1 MIMIALLKM
10 QVSQN
15 GLKVNV
21 TKIYNYLNKPYA
33 VVFIMLIA
41 PLFGFIDRN
50 VTFFFGLGVAFLILR
65 GSDFDWGR
73 FGIGRKITGKTV
85 LKSLIITLVLF
96 IVFHVFVDTLLQNW
110 LGEYN
115 LSSVEDVEGNLVGY
129 IVLMVIIWIFAAF
142 GEEFLFRGYYMK
154 ALAELLGNNNKDWV
168 LSAIIT
174 SLYFGIS
181 HIYQG
186 LSGVVAVFLWSLTI
200 SLIFNKN
207 RNNLVLLILI
217 HGFYDSIGITMI
229 FLNSDFGISEW
240 ALNLLTK

>member
-1 MIMIALLKM
+1 MKLGI
-10 QVSQN
+10 
-15 GLKVNV
+15 
-21 TKIYNYLNKPYA
+21 KIYNYLNKPYA
-33 VVFIMLIA
+33 VVLIMLIA

-50 VTFFFGLGVAFLILR
+50 FVFFFGLGVAFLILR
-65 GSDFDWGR
+65 GSNFDWKR
-73 FGIGRKITGKTV
+73 FGIGQRITRKNV
-85 LKSLIITLVLF
+85 LKSLIIALVLF
-96 IVFHVFVDTLLQNW
+96 MVFHVFVDPLLQNW

-129 IVLMVIIWIFAAF
+129 IALMVIVWIFAAF

-154 ALAELLGNNNKDWV
+154 ALAELLGNNNKHWI

-240 ALNLLTK
+240 VQQLF

>member
-1 MIMIALLKM
+1 MKL
-10 QVSQN
+10 
-15 GLKVNV
+15 G

-33 VVFIMLIA
+33 VVLIMLIA

-50 VTFFFGLGVAFLILR
+50 FVFFFGLGVAFLILR
-65 GSDFDWGR
+65 GSNFDWKR
-73 FGIGRKITGKTV
+73 FGIGQRITRKNV
-85 LKSLIITLVLF
+85 LKSLIIALVLF
-96 IVFHVFVDTLLQNW
+96 MVFHVFVDPLLQNW

-129 IVLMVIIWIFAAF
+129 IALMVIVWIFAAF

-154 ALAELLGNNNKDWV
+154 ALAELLGNNNKHWI

-186 LSGVVAVFLWSLTI
+186 LSGAVAVFLWPLTI
-200 SLIFNKN
+200 SLVFNKTEIIWSY
-207 RNNLVLLILI
+207 L
-217 HGFYDSIGITMI
+217 F
-229 FLNSDFGISEW
+229 
-240 ALNLLTK
+240 

>member
-1 MIMIALLKM
+1 MKL
-10 QVSQN
+10 
-15 GLKVNV
+15 G

-33 VVFIMLIA
+33 VVLIMLIA

-50 VTFFFGLGVAFLILR
+50 FVFFFGLGVAFLILR
-65 GSDFDWGR
+65 GSNFDWKR
-73 FGIGRKITGKTV
+73 FGIGQRITRKNV
-85 LKSLIITLVLF
+85 LKSLIIALVLF
-96 IVFHVFVDTLLQNW
+96 MVFHVFVDPLLQNW

-129 IVLMVIIWIFAAF
+129 IALMVIVWIFAAF

-154 ALAELLGNNNKDWV
+154 ALAELLGNNNKHWI

-240 ALNLLTK
+240 VQQLF